1 MWGALCC
8 GDGWPAGARLWQIL
22 ICAVYLRKILFKD
35 YRIMFLL
42 MRNQL
47 EKFLTVSVDVG
58 LNKQANG
65 TQGNSAWNL
74 AQTAEP
80 GVTLLGGTR
89 DLEG

>member
-1 MWGALCC
+1 
-8 GDGWPAGARLWQIL
+8 
-22 ICAVYLRKILFKD
+22 
-35 YRIMFLL
+35 MFLL

-47 EKFLTVSVDVG
+47 ENFLTVSVDVG

-65 TQGNSAWNL
+65 MQGYSAWNL

-80 GVTLLGGTR
+80 GVTLLGGIR